1 MRSRFASTTATL
13 ALTSASCEAFLL
25 PACTAQGGSPAS
37 TAGIRTLRRS
47 NVGMEVRAAPEVGEA
62 DTISSSDDTL
72 STYAGPVVPRVGG
85 AMPET
90 RPGWFRVP
98 APGGKDSKYEE
109 LKSSLK
115 ELNLHTVCEEAQCPN
130 IGECWNGGTGTIMLL
145 GDTCT
150 RGCKFCAVKTSQ
162 KPPEP
167 DAFEPFHTAEA
178 ISRWGINYV
187 VLTSVDR
194 DDLEDGGANHFAT
207 TVELIKAAKPDMLV
221 ECLVSDFRGDQKA
234 VDRLATSGLDVYA
247 HNIETVRRLQP
258 YVRDKRAGYDQSL
271 SVLKRAKIAGAAEG
285 VYTKTSLMLGLGET
299 EAEIMETMRDLR
311 AAGVDVLTLGQYL
324 RPTDHHLAV
333 VDYITPQKFDE
344 YAKRGEA
351 LGFSYIASGP
361 MVRSSYK
368 AGEFFMENMIRR
380 GKGRGLGRAD
390 VPVEAMAM
398 AGVMAPSER

>member
-1 MRSRFASTTATL
+1 
-13 ALTSASCEAFLL
+13 
-25 PACTAQGGSPAS
+25 
-37 TAGIRTLRRS
+37 
-47 NVGMEVRAAPEVGEA
+47 
-62 DTISSSDDTL
+62 
-72 STYAGPVVPRVGG
+72 
-85 AMPET
+85 MPEQ

-98 APGGKDSKYEE
+98 APGGKHTKYEE

-167 DAFEPFHTAEA
+167 DPFEPFHTAEA

-207 TVELIKAAKPDMLV
+207 TVELIKTAKSDMLV
-221 ECLVSDFRGDQKA
+221 ECLVSDFRGDYAA

-271 SVLKRAKIAGAAEG
+271 SVLRRAKIAGEATG

-299 EAEIMETMRDLR
+299 EEEILETMRDLR
-311 AAGVDVLTLGQYL
+311 EAGVDVLTLGQYL

-333 VDYITPQKFDE
+333 VDYVTPEKFDQ
-344 YAKRGEA
+344 YARQGEA
-351 LGFSYIASGP
+351 LGFSYVASGP

-380 GKGRGLGRAD
+380 GRQEEDA
-390 VPVEAMAM
+390 VAAAMAVA
-398 AGVMAPSER
+398 AGMDPNDR

>member
-1 MRSRFASTTATL
+1 MRSALASSVAAWAVTCDAFYIPPSVAMPPKSSSGVSTEATTPTTVDGDAATL
-13 ALTSASCEAFLL
+13 
-25 PACTAQGGSPAS
+25 
-37 TAGIRTLRRS
+37 
-47 NVGMEVRAAPEVGEA
+47 
-62 DTISSSDDTL
+62 SS
-72 STYAGPVVPRVGG
+72 YPGPMVPRVGG
-85 AMPET
+85 AMPEQ

-98 APGGKDSKYEE
+98 APGGKHTKYEE

-150 RGCKFCAVKTSQ
+150 RGCKFCAVKTSP

-167 DAFEPFHTAEA
+167 DPFEPFHTAEA
-178 ISRWGINYV
+178 ISRWGIDYV

-194 DDLEDGGANHFAT
+194 DDLVDGGSNHFAT
-207 TVELIKAAKPDMLV
+207 TVELIKAAKPEMLV
-221 ECLVSDFRGDQKA
+221 ECLVSDFRGSFA
-234 VDRLATSGLDVYA
+234 SVDRLATSGLDVYA

-271 SVLKRAKIAGAAEG
+271 SVLDRAKVAGKKAG

-299 EAEIMETMRDLR
+299 EEEIVETMRDLR
-311 AAGVDVLTLGQYL
+311 EAGVDVLTLGQYL

-333 VDYITPQKFDE
+333 VEYVTPAKFDQ
-344 YAKRGEA
+344 YAKMGEA
-351 LGFSYIASGP
+351 LGFSYVASGP

-368 AGEFFMENMIRR
+368 AGEFFIENMIRR
-380 GKGRGLGRAD
+380 GRQEEENIVSK
-390 VPVEAMAM
+390 AMA
-398 AGVMAPSER
+398 AASALDPNDR